1 MNIAKEK
8 TRAYIYRILLAVLP
22 LLVIYG
28 LISEHEAAQFAIV
41 GAAILGVAADALATA
56 NTSTKD

>member
-1 MNIAKEK
+1 MNLANEK

-22 LLVIYG
+22 LLVVYG
-28 LISEHEAAQFAIV
+28 LVSEGEAAQFAIV
-41 GAAILGVAADALATA
+41 GAAVLGVAADGLATV